1 MSTIRKLPEEDLDE
15 YVRIVYNAY
24 PGFGLDMEKLR
35 GRMLKI
41 LKEDTVSNLYGLY
54 REGKLLG
61 GMRCLDLT
69 MKLLSTKTVGGGVG
83 LVAVDL
89 LHKEEKVCKELITY
103 FLKHYRKKGISIA
116 LLYPF
121 RPDFYKKMGFG
132 YGTKVNQYRIKPES
146 LPKGD
151 SKKNTRFL
159 DEDDREALLECYNR
173 LMD

>member
-1 MSTIRKLPEEDLDE
+1 
-15 YVRIVYNAY
+15 
-24 PGFGLDMEKLR
+24 
-35 GRMLKI
+35 
-41 LKEDTVSNLYGLY
+41 
-54 REGKLLG
+54 
-61 GMRCLDLT
+61 

-89 LHKEEKVCKELITY
+89 LHKKEKVCKELITY

-173 LMD
+173 LMDRTSGMIEKSDFALQRIFDQKNRIVAYEKDGKVRGYIIFTFQPTKRIIF